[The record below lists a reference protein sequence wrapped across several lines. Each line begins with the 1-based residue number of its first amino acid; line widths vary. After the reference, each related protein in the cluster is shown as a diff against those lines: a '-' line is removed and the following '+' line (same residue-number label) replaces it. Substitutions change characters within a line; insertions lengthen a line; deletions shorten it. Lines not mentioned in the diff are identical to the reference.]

1 MLSDKKGLVFIRRE
15 EVLERDYRYSL
26 IRERDESNQKR
37 VVFVLLYPSTA
48 DNVEEDQT
56 TKVCIEFAKR

>member
-1 MLSDKKGLVFIRRE
+1 M
-15 EVLERDYRYSL
+15 ERDYRYSL